1 MKILKDKKVIILGG
15 SGLIGKSITKAFLSN
30 GAKVLNLDIKKN
42 LVKNMN
48 YKYIKFDCTNLDDL
62 NSNLNTVIAQN
73 STPDIFVNASYPRS
87 QDWANNNFKNIKLSS
102 LRHNI
107 EIFLNSSAWCCKYFA
122 DKMSLKKKR
131 GGSIVMIGSIY
142 SKVGQNLNIYKG
154 TKMTENYS
162 YSIIKGGL
170 DNATRQLASYYG
182 KYDIRVNNLC
192 PGALKSHVAGL
203 SKKQDKRFI
212 KNFKNQTPLKRLGT
226 SKDVANVAL
235 FLASDLSSYI
245 TGQSILVDGGYTSI

>member
-30 GAKVLNLDIKKN
+30 GAKVLNLDIKKH

-154 TKMTENYS
+154 TKMTE
-162 YSIIKGGL
+162 KL
-170 DNATRQLASYYG
+170 
-182 KYDIRVNNLC
+182 NNLTEKNRSFLFLC
-192 PGALKSHVAGL
+192 LYANFCEPGVHSYQLYCLQSTSSPILKS
-203 SKKQDKRFI
+203 
-212 KNFKNQTPLKRLGT
+212 
-226 SKDVANVAL
+226 
-235 FLASDLSSYI
+235 
-245 TGQSILVDGGYTSI
+245 LVPVVHFG